1 MGATPERGI
10 TSKTAPA
17 ARVRIGA
24 TLLPMSSP
32 NRPAR
37 LGLVRS
43 GQFQRDGFRA
53 EVDQVILVDENDEPI
68 GTAEKLAAHRHDGQ
82 LHRAFSI
89 FLFDER
95 GRMLI
100 QRRASEK
107 YHFPSLWTNA
117 CCSHPRPGETIR
129 IAARRRLWEELGIR
143 TNLTPLFTFLYSA
156 RDPESGLVEREFD
169 HVLAGRIRV
178 ESNPNPEEVSAVDL
192 LHFDQLERRCA
203 ERPGDYT
210 PWFRLALREL
220 RERGFV
226 REWAAPLRA

>member
-1 MGATPERGI
+1 MP
-10 TSKTAPA
+10 
-17 ARVRIGA
+17 
-24 TLLPMSSP
+24 SP
-32 NRPAR
+32 ILPAR
-37 LGLVRS
+37 LDLARNGKYH
-43 GQFQRDGFRA
+43 RDGFRP
-53 EVDQVILVDENDEPI
+53 EVDQVILVDEHDEPI

-117 CCSHPRPGETIR
+117 CCSHPRPGETVE
-129 IAARRRLWEELGIR
+129 IAARRRLWEELGVR
-143 TNLTPLFTFLYSA
+143 TNLKLLFTFLYSA

-169 HVLAGRIRV
+169 HVLAGRIRG
-178 ESNPNPEEVSAVDL
+178 ESTPNPAEVSAVDL
-192 LHFDQLERRCA
+192 LEFDQLERSCA
-203 ERPGDYT
+203 ERPGEYT

-220 RERGFV
+220 RDRGFV
-226 REWAAPLRA
+226 GEWAAPLRT

>member
-1 MGATPERGI
+1 MWIPI
-10 TSKTAPA
+10 
-17 ARVRIGA
+17 
-24 TLLPMSSP
+24 L
-32 NRPAR
+32 PAR
-37 LGLVRS
+37 LDLARS
-43 GQFQRDGFRA
+43 GKYRRDGFRP
-53 EVDQVILVDENDEPI
+53 EVDQVILVNEHDEPI

-117 CCSHPRPGETIR
+117 CCSHPRPGETVD

-143 TNLTPLFTFLYSA
+143 TNLKLLFTFLYSA

-169 HVLAGRIRV
+169 HVLAGRIRG
-178 ESNPNPEEVSAVDL
+178 ESKPNPEEVSAVDL
-192 LHFDQLERRCA
+192 LDFDQLERSCA

-220 RERGFV
+220 RDRGLV
-226 REWAAPLRA
+226 NEWAAPLRS